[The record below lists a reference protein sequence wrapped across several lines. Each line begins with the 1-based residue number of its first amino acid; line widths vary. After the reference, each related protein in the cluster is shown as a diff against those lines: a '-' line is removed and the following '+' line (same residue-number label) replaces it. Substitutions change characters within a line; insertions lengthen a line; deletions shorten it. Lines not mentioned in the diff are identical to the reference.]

1 MQEAHPDGRY
11 TYIYTA
17 PDSYEHLAQVHN
29 RINENGENCRQA
41 HYSHCNQIGIPRDM
55 TDKDG
60 NLLWYGEYSA
70 WDRLKKDERV
80 YKNTHPPFH
89 LQNQYADRETG
100 LHYYFFRYYKPDAGR
115 FVNQDPIGL
124 LSGEN
129 LYQFAPITQSWI
141 DPSGN
146 IAFIP
151 ILIAMEV
158 WQLELI
164 SVR

>member
-1 MQEAHPDGRY
+1 
-11 TYIYTA
+11 
-17 PDSYEHLAQVHN
+17 
-29 RINENGENCRQA
+29 
-41 HYSHCNQIGIPRDM
+41 M

-80 YKNTHPPFH
+80 YKNTHPPFRFK
-89 LQNQYADRETG
+89 NQYADRETR
-100 LHYYFFRYYKPDAGR
+100 LHYNLMRYYEPDAGR
-115 FVNQDPIGL
+115 FVNLDPIGL

-129 LYQFAPITQSWI
+129 FYQFAPNTQSWI
-141 DPSGN
+141 DSSEN
-146 IAFIP
+146 VAFIP